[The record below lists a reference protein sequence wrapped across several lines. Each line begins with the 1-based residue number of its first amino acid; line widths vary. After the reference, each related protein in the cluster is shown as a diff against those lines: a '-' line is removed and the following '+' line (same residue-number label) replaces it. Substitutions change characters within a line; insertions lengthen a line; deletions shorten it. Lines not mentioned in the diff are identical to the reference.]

1 MSEWKQKEPT
11 VNIFTC
17 PIVVFVH
24 RGIFLSVS
32 LVSSQKDVVGVS
44 LRVFNQHT
52 MLSPTSPGPRIC
64 FLRLASR
71 LNRWLLNGTIS
82 GMKAPRCRCRKR
94 RKKKKE
100 RKERKTPAE
109 ETRQTK
115 KGEWNGRRQKR
126 RRESERESV
135 VQDLKRRHQYVWAV
149 LNNLLLPD
157 QTLLN

>member
-94 RKKKKE
+94 RKKKKK
-100 RKERKTPAE
+100 KERKKNTGWRDTTDKEGRMKRE
-109 ETRQTK
+109 ETKAT
-115 KGEWNGRRQKR
+115 
-126 RRESERESV
+126 ERERERECGSGSEEETSV
-135 VQDLKRRHQYVWAV
+135 CVGSVK
-149 LNNLLLPD
+149 
-157 QTLLN
+157 